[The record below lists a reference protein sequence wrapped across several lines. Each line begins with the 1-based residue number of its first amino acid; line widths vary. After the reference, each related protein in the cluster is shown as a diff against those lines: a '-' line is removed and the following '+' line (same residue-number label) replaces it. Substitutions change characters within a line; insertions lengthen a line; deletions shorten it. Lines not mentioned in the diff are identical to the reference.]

1 MVCSTSEEISL
12 GFFPSRALRL
22 AVVALSIA
30 IATTGIALAQSASEL
45 ERGRSLFRTAL
56 SMEVAGDWA
65 GALSRLEQVSRIK
78 TTPQVRF
85 HLARCKEHLGRQ
97 TEALGDY
104 RLAEYEA
111 SQVTAVE
118 LGEIRQA
125 REELEI
131 RVPKLVVTLSDR
143 LVDATVELDGIAL
156 GESKL
161 GKEIPVDPGE
171 HQLVVR
177 TADGQSFV
185 KRARVVEATIE
196 TIQLEP
202 PAGFVSG
209 RPPDKYSNLRNPW
222 PNTFDS
228 NSGRHAPS
236 WAWIAGGVGIAGAIT
251 AGVFWYVRERAID
264 DLNNGCAS
272 HNICPT
278 SLKPTQTRGEQAS
291 VGAPIALGIGLLGLG
306 IATYGFLSIEHKTTT
321 VDSRSALKLRLNLGC
336 DNHFAGANVAA
347 TF

>member
-1 MVCSTSEEISL
+1 M
-12 GFFPSRALRL
+12 GFTPSRAVRL
-22 AVVALSIA
+22 EVVALLIA
-30 IATTGIALAQSASEL
+30 CMVAAGNTSAQSASEL

-111 SQVTAVE
+111 AQLNATEIGA
-118 LGEIRQA
+118 IRQA

-131 RVPKLVVTLSDR
+131 RVPKLIVTLNPG
-143 LVDATVELDGIAL
+143 LAHATVELDGIAI

-161 GKEIPVDPGE
+161 GKEIPVDPGD

-185 KRARVVEATIE
+185 KLARVAESTTE
-196 TIQLEP
+196 TVQIDP
-202 PAGFVSG
+202 PAGFVIRSPRDQFSALPST
-209 RPPDKYSNLRNPW
+209 RPNSLDINSAGHP
-222 PNTFDS
+222 PN
-228 NSGRHAPS
+228 
-236 WAWIAGGVGIAGAIT
+236 WAWIAGGVGVTGTIT
-251 AGVFWYVRERAID
+251 AGVLWYMRERAID
-264 DLNNGCAS
+264 DLNNGCTAD
-272 HNICPT
+272 NVCPS
-278 SLKPTQTRGEQAS
+278 SLRATQTRGERAS
-291 VGAPIALGIGLLGLG
+291 VGAPIALGIGLVGLG
-306 IATYGFLSIEHKTTT
+306 IATYGFLSLEHKTIAL
-321 VDSRSALKLRLNLGC
+321 DSRKVRLNLSC
-336 DNHFAGANVAA
+336 DTHFAGANVTAS
-347 TF
+347 F